1 MRTILVTCGAGF
13 IGANLVNYLSE
24 KYPED
29 RIIVLDTLT
38 YAGSVENLP
47 KDMRKASIRC
57 GASSTATYATRSW
70 WTRWPK
76 RLISSSSPPRPRS
89 PVRWTNDQSTGCDYE
104 SVGGVNSLVTRSILR

>member
-1 MRTILVTCGAGF
+1 VRTILVTGGTGF
-13 IGANLVNYLSE
+13 IGVNLVNYLNE

-29 RIIVLDTLT
+29 RTVVLDILT

-57 GASSTATYATRSW
+57 GASRTATYATRSW

-76 RLISSSSPPRPRS
+76 RLIWSSSPPRPRS
-89 PVRWTNDQSTGCDYE
+89 PVRWTNDQSTECDYE
-104 SVGGVNSLVTRSILR
+104 SVGGVDSLVTRSILR